1 MQHRFCYAVRFD
13 GDWSP
18 SLAVW
23 ATDSQSALRI
33 AAQTDMGRP
42 TGAVEMFTPAV
53 WEYTFGGLPGWENI
67 ERLPVL
73 YGPGDGF
80 YHRYRGKLYKMSAT
94 GTFQNP

>member
-13 GDWSP
+13 GDWAP